1 MFEAR
6 PRLRTLE
13 PDTDNGLYQ
22 TLLESTLAIPFKID
36 WASQKYTYVGPQIED
51 LLGWT
56 PDSWQTVS
64 DWAQRIHPDDRERTV
79 TRCVELC
86 LAGVDHEAEYRAQT
100 SDNRFVWVKEVVH
113 VLCNE
118 QGDPTAL
125 IGFTFDITEQK
136 KSEELRAE
144 LEAEKLANARLQ
156 ERLSLTHDLH
166 DGLGGELVHMIASV
180 EQGGDSLNKAQVLS
194 MLKLIR
200 NDLRQ
205 SIDSNAS
212 DQVRVSSTPQEWL
225 APLRR
230 RFNDLFEALNIHG
243 NWQFPPR
250 WNTPPGA
257 AQYLALTRLIEEA
270 LTNVIKHSQ
279 ARQVRLTLAQ
289 PTPDAL
295 LLTIEDDG
303 VGFDVQA
310 VEASGLGIGMRSMAV
325 RVARVG
331 GQLCIASQPGRT
343 ALTARVT
350 LAAEVGACPAAE
362 ALI

>member
-1 MFEAR
+1 MLEAR

-36 WASQKYTYVGPQIED
+36 WTTKKYSYIGPQIAD
-51 LLGWT
+51 LLGWS
-56 PDSWQTVS
+56 PESWETVN
-64 DWAQRIHPDDRERTV
+64 DWAERIHPDEREQTV
-79 TRCVELC
+79 SRCVELC
-86 LAGVDHEAEYRAQT
+86 LAGVDHEAEYRALT

-113 VLCNE
+113 VLCDE
-118 QGDPTAL
+118 QGQPTAL

-136 KSEELRAE
+136 KSEHLRAE
-144 LEAEKLANARLQ
+144 LEAQKLSNARLQ
-156 ERLSLTHDLH
+156 ERLRLTHDLH

-180 EQGGDSLNKAQVLS
+180 EQGSEALTRTQVLS

-212 DQVRVSSTPQEWL
+212 AQVRVPATPQEWL

-230 RFNDLFEALNIHG
+230 RFNDLFEALG
-243 NWQFPPR
+243 VRCDWQFPQS
-250 WNTPPGA
+250 WSQPPNA
-257 AQYLALTRLIEEA
+257 LQYLALTRLIEEA

-279 ARQVRLTLAQ
+279 ARHVRLSLVQ
-289 PTPDAL
+289 PQAEEL
-295 LLTIEDDG
+295 LLEIEDDG

-310 VEASGLGIGMRSMAV
+310 VDASGLGVGMRSMAV
-325 RVARVG
+325 RIARVG
-331 GQLCIASQPGRT
+331 GLLGIESSPGRT
-343 ALTARVT
+343 ALTARVV
-350 LAAEVGACPAAE
+350 LGAED
-362 ALI
+362 